1 MNSFYVIT
9 SPPNQMI
16 RTFRLQPIGPD
27 FFYLHHT
34 ISADSKYHSEI
45 QCIYARNITLEISM
59 FYARNITLIFMLDY
73 LDPFFLFLLPLFLVS
88 TGKYPST

>member
-1 MNSFYVIT
+1 
-9 SPPNQMI
+9 MI

-59 FYARNITLIFMLDY
+59 FYARNITLEISMFYARNITLIFMLDY
-73 LDPFFLFLLPLFLVS
+73 LDPFFLFLPPLCFVS

>member
-73 LDPFFLFLLPLFLVS
+73 PDPFFLFLLPLFLVS